1 MKRISILGSTG
12 SIGKN
17 ALRVI
22 AANPD
27 RFSVEY
33 LTAGHNA
40 DLLIEQA
47 LNFRPKSV
55 AIADEKQVTAVQQF
69 LKPYHIEVLGGEQ
82 GINEIAVKQDV
93 DLVLNAIVGSAGLEP
108 SYHAL
113 QAGNDI
119 ALSNKESLV
128 MAGELINRLL
138 KEKNLK
144 LYPVDSEHSAIWQ
157 CIAGEKPENI
167 RRIILTGS
175 GGPFRSYP
183 VEQFDQ
189 ITPVQ
194 ALQHP
199 TWSMG
204 RKITIDSATLMNK
217 GLEIIEAYWLFHLP
231 PERMD
236 ILIHPQSIIHS
247 MVEFIDGS
255 VKAQLG
261 LPDMKLPIQY
271 ALSYPDRL
279 PVSWESTDLA
289 SIGTLTF
296 EAPDF
301 AKFPAIQLAYDALKR
316 GGTAPAILN
325 VVNEW
330 SVYAFLKHKIK
341 FIDIPR
347 FVEEALSKLS
357 IKDIPELEDILKAE
371 QAGREFVESKLL
383 K

>member
-69 LKPYHIEVLGGEQ
+69 LKPYHIEVLGGKQ

>member
-1 MKRISILGSTG
+1 
-12 SIGKN
+12 
-17 ALRVI
+17 
-22 AANPD
+22 
-27 RFSVEY
+27 
-33 LTAGHNA
+33 
-40 DLLIEQA
+40 
-47 LNFRPKSV
+47 
-55 AIADEKQVTAVQQF
+55 
-69 LKPYHIEVLGGEQ
+69 
-82 GINEIAVKQDV
+82 
-93 DLVLNAIVGSAGLEP
+93 
-108 SYHAL
+108 
-113 QAGNDI
+113 
-119 ALSNKESLV
+119 